1 MSLPSRKFLR
11 ALAAFALLS
20 TVARAQDVKEPDK
33 EKNQE
38 AKKEESKVATVE
50 VTPPQ
55 ANAEVGDKVQF
66 KAVGKDASGNVLPDV
81 VKFWYAAPQ
90 DIAGAD
96 DNGLVTAILPGEVI
110 VGASMGGK
118 VGYGHILVARPHIA
132 KIDLTAPAT
141 ELSAGDVAPILAT
154 RKACGVK

>member
-1 MSLPSRKFLR
+1 MNLPSRKFLC

-20 TVARAQDVKEPDK
+20 TVARAQAVKEPDK

-50 VTPPQ
+50 VTPAQ
-55 ANAEVGDKVQF
+55 ATAEIGDKVQC
-66 KAVGKDASGNVLPDV
+66 KAVGKDGGGNVLPDA

-96 DNGLVTAILPGEVI
+96 ANGLVTAIEA
-110 VGASMGGK
+110 ASGRMQ
-118 VGYGHILVARPHIA
+118 VR
-132 KIDLTAPAT
+132 AT
-141 ELSAGDVAPILAT
+141 T
-154 RKACGVK
+154 